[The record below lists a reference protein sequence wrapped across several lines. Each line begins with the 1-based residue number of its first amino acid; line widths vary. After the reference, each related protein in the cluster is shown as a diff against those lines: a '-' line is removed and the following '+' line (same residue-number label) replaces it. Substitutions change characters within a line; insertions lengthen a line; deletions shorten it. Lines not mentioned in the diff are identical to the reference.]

1 MKSLPWFV
9 KTAEGIF
16 VHFHKEWDENTDFW
30 NERVFYLIFRS
41 CIMKSV
47 RNGMSVIFMRGGIR
61 MKKLASLMMAS
72 ALVMGTMSVFPMQ
85 TNAAAGQYEFE
96 DGIISNSGE
105 NGAETVTVS
114 GASGGKAVDLKDG
127 GNKVSVTVNAS
138 EAGTHRITL
147 RYSQPYDEDGKYQN
161 VLING
166 KDAGEIFCEY
176 TGEGEFSTVSVSTN
190 LKAGENEVTVEAS
203 WGWTLFD
210 CVLIEKGEFS
220 AYTGG
225 GKLSNPK
232 ASAQTQSLYSFL
244 CDTYGN
250 KVISGQQE
258 STWMG
263 SDNYEFDIIKNASGK
278 YPALRGLDYMGD
290 DFAGCNRRAKQWYD
304 KGGIVTICWHC
315 GSDFRGSH
323 TEAMNSDLN
332 WSAALTEGTAEYNTL
347 IAGMDKG
354 AKALQELQKAGIPV
368 IWRPFHEF
376 DGKWF
381 WWGKGGAE
389 NFKKLWRIM
398 YDRYTNYWGLDNLI
412 WSLGYCGDVNSGWYP
427 GDEYVDIIG
436 SDTYVNHTES
446 LAAMYNKTAQVAN
459 KPVCLHENGPIPD
472 PDKMKNDGAK
482 WLWFMTWHTS
492 FIDSNEFNTASYLKK
507 VYNSDYLLSLDELPD
522 VYHYGNASQGSG
534 NTEPVFDIEP
544 AKAVKGDLN
553 GDGTI
558 NVADA
563 VLLEKFIMGDRSV
576 NIADKDAAD
585 VCEDGRINVFDMA
598 ALRKLISSPSGNT
611 PSQPTPAEPQP
622 TQPTVSNYKFDSA
635 KQYTEY
641 SWDYKNPASQSG
653 TVVKETY
660 NGINGTNSL
669 NVYLPY
675 GYDKNKKYNVFY
687 FMHGMGDSENSLFYN
702 DNGESVRLIDNMISK
717 GDIEPMI
724 IVTPTF
730 NKVSSDTFYNAENFY
745 KEFRESVVPF
755 VEGKYS
761 TYAAS
766 TSKEDIAASR
776 MHRTHGGF
784 SMGSVSTWA
793 VFENCVDI
801 VGYFM
806 PMSGAHHWG
815 TGTADAGALAR
826 AVDKA
831 GLKKNEYFIMS
842 ATGTSDFAYPVLGPQ
857 IDDMKKLSQFEYT
870 SDFSKGNLWFILA
883 NGGEHSWY
891 YVRQYIYN
899 CLPFFFRQ

>member
-1 MKSLPWFV
+1 MTQKYYFMEQKIIYSDGAVLYNV
-9 KTAEGIF
+9 IRKAEQPQIIG
-16 VHFHKEWDENTDFW
+16 
-30 NERVFYLIFRS
+30 RVIL
-41 CIMKSV
+41 
-47 RNGMSVIFMRGGIR
+47 
-61 MKKLASLMMAS
+61 MKKIISMILSS
-72 ALVMGTMSVFPMQ
+72 ALAAGMIPVVPFTA
-85 TNAAAGQYEFE
+85 NAGGGQYEFE
-96 DGIISNSGE
+96 DGKIVSTAE
-105 NGAETVTVS
+105 NAAEAYALQ
-114 GASGGKAVDLKDG
+114 GASGGRAVDIRDG
-127 GNKVSVTVNAS
+127 GNTASVTVNAS
-138 EAGTHRITL
+138 EEGMHRISI
-147 RYSQPYDEDGKYQN
+147 RYCQPYDEGGKYQN
-161 VLING
+161 VIVNG
-166 KDAGEIFCEY
+166 TKVGEIFCDY
-176 TGEGEFSTVSVSTN
+176 TGDNKFKSVSVNAN
-190 LKAGENEVTVEAS
+190 LKKGNNEITVEAS
-203 WGWTLFD
+203 WGWTYLD
-210 CVLIEKGEFS
+210 CLLIEKGNFS
-220 AYTGG
+220 SYTGG

-232 ASAQTQSLYSFL
+232 ASAQAQSLYNYL

-250 KVISGQQE
+250 HVISGQQE

-263 SDNYEFDIIKNASGK
+263 SEDYEFEIIKNASGK

-290 DFAGCNRRAKQWYD
+290 DFAGCNRRAKKWYD
-304 KGGIVTICWHC
+304 RGGIVTICWHC

-323 TEAMNSDLN
+323 TESMNSDLN
-332 WSAALTEGTAEYNTL
+332 WSAALTPGTAEYNAL

-354 AKALQELQKAGIPV
+354 AKALKELQEAGIPV

-398 YDRYTNYWGLDNLI
+398 YDRYTNYWGLYNLI

-436 SDTYVNHTES
+436 ADTYVNHTGS
-446 LAAMYNKTAQVAN
+446 LAPMYNKTAQVAN

-472 PDKMKNDGAK
+472 PQKMKSEGAK

-492 FIDSNEFNTASYLKK
+492 FIDSNEFNTASYLRQ
-507 VYNSDYLLSLDELPD
+507 VYNSDYMLTLDELPD
-522 VYHYGNASQGSG
+522 IYHYGSTVSYEN
-534 NTEPVFDIEP
+534 IEP
-544 AKAVKGDLN
+544 IFEIAPSKGVKGDLN
-553 GDGTI
+553 GDGNV

-563 VLLEKFIMGDRSV
+563 VLLRKFILGAKGLSITDWKAGDL
-576 NIADKDAAD
+576 
-585 VCEDGRINVFDMA
+585 CEDGVLDGFDMTA
-598 ALRKLISSPSGNT
+598 MRKLLIKPNAAIQ
-611 PSQPTPAEPQP
+611 PEQPTTP
-622 TQPTVSNYKFDSA
+622 VSTYKFDSA
-635 KQYTEY
+635 KKYSEY
-641 SWDYKNPASQSG
+641 SWDYKNSIPQAG
-653 TVVKETY
+653 TVIKENY
-660 NGINGTNSL
+660 NGINGSNSL

-687 FMHGMGDSENSLFYN
+687 FMHGMGDNENSLFYN
-702 DNGESVRLIDNMISK
+702 DSGEMQRVFDNMIK
-717 GDIEPMI
+717 NGDIEPMI

-730 NKVSSDTFYNAENFY
+730 NKVSADTFYNAENFY

-766 TSKEDIAASR
+766 VSPADLAASR
-776 MHRTHGGF
+776 MHRAYGGF

-815 TGTADAGALAR
+815 TGNPDAGALAR
-826 AVDKA
+826 AVDRA

-842 ATGTSDFAYPVLGPQ
+842 ATGTDDFAYSVLGPQ
-857 IDDMKKLSQFEYT
+857 IESMKNLNQFEYT
-870 SDFSKGNLWFILA
+870 SDFSKGNFWFILA
-883 NGGEHSWY
+883 NGGSHGWY

>member
-1 MKSLPWFV
+1 
-9 KTAEGIF
+9 
-16 VHFHKEWDENTDFW
+16 
-30 NERVFYLIFRS
+30 
-41 CIMKSV
+41 
-47 RNGMSVIFMRGGIR
+47 
-61 MKKLASLMMAS
+61 MKKLVSMIAS
-72 ALVMGTMSVFPMQ
+72 AAL
-85 TNAAAGQYEFE
+85 AAGALPFGGIQADAAGTQYEFE
-96 DGIISNSGE
+96 MGVIRSSGE
-105 NGAETVTVS
+105 TAAAVETVK
-114 GASGGKAVDLKDG
+114 GASGGKAVELHDG
-127 GNKVSVTVNAS
+127 GNTVTLTVNA
-138 EAGTHRITL
+138 ENAGAHRL
-147 RYSQPYDEDGKYQN
+147 SFRYCQPYDENGKYQN
-161 VLING
+161 ILVNG
-166 KDAGEIFCEY
+166 RNVGEIFCEY
-176 TGEGEFSTVSVSTN
+176 TGNDSFSAVSVN
-190 LKAGENEVTVEAS
+190 ADLKKGSNEVTVEAS
-203 WGWTLFD
+203 WGWTAFD
-210 CVLIEKGEFS
+210 ALLVEEGSFS
-220 AYTGG
+220 DYTGG

-232 ASAQTQSLYSFL
+232 ASAQAQSLYSFL

-250 KVISGQQE
+250 YVISGQQE

-263 SDNYEFDIIKNASGK
+263 SENYEFDIIKNASGK

-290 DFAGCNRRAKQWYD
+290 DFSGCNRRAKSWYQQ
-304 KGGIVTICWHC
+304 GGIVTICWHC

-323 TEAMNSDLN
+323 TESMNSDLN
-332 WSAALTEGTAEYNTL
+332 WNAALTEGTAEYNAL

-354 AKALQELQKAGIPV
+354 AKALKELQEAGIPV

-436 SDTYVNHTES
+436 ADTYVNHTES
-446 LAAMYNKTAQVAN
+446 LVSMYNKTAQVAD

-472 PDKMKNDGAK
+472 PEKMKNDGAK

-507 VYNSDYLLSLDELPD
+507 VYNSDYLLSLDELPV
-522 VYHYGNASQGSG
+522 VYHYGNASPGED
-534 NTEPVFDIEP
+534 TAPVFDIAP
-544 AKAVKGDLN
+544 AEAVRGDVN
-553 GDGTI
+553 GDGEF
-558 NVADA
+558 NVADL
-563 VLLEKFIMGDRSV
+563 VLMQKWLLKVPGAELADWKAGDLCGDEVINTFDLLAMRQEMT
-576 NIADKDAAD
+576 DKGKEPE
-585 VCEDGRINVFDMA
+585 VVPE
-598 ALRKLISSPSGNT
+598 
-611 PSQPTPAEPQP
+611 QPKQSYNYDPAKK
-622 TQPTVSNYKFDSA
+622 YA
-635 KQYTEY
+635 EY
-641 SWDYKNPASQSG
+641 DWSYKNEAAQKG
-653 TVVKETY
+653 TVVKESYT
-660 NGINGTNSL
+660 GINGVNSL

-675 GYDKNKKYNVFY
+675 GYDSSKKYNIFY
-687 FMHGMGDSENSLFYN
+687 FMHGMGDNENTLFYN
-702 DNGESVRLIDNMISK
+702 DNGEAQRLLDNMIAK

-724 IVTPTF
+724 VVTPTF

-761 TYAAS
+761 TYADS
-766 TSKEDIAASR
+766 TSTADIKASR
-776 MHRTHGGF
+776 MHRAYGGF

-826 AVDKA
+826 AVQNA
-831 GLKKNEYFIMS
+831 GLSKEQVFIMS

-857 IDDMKKLSQFEYT
+857 IEDMKKQSMFEYT

-883 NGGEHSWY
+883 EGGEHSWY

-899 CLPFFFRQ
+899 CLPFFFHQ